1 MAKRIQFAAYGGP
14 EVLEYRDYQ
23 PAEPGPREVR
33 VRNRAIGLNFI
44 DTYYRSGLYPA
55 PGLPSGLGSEGAG
68 EVEAVGSEVTRF
80 KVGDRVAY
88 ATGPWAPTANCMCW
102 RRRSW
107 STCPTASTSNRPPR

>member
-44 DTYYRSGLYPA
+44 DTYYRSGL
-55 PGLPSGLGSEGAG
+55 
-68 EVEAVGSEVTRF
+68 
-80 KVGDRVAY
+80 
-88 ATGPWAPTANCMCW
+88 
-102 RRRSW
+102 
-107 STCPTASTSNRPPR
+107 

>member
-44 DTYYRSGLYPA
+44 DTTTVAASIQPPASLRGWVAKGPARS
-55 PGLPSGLGSEGAG
+55 
-68 EVEAVGSEVTRF
+68 R
-80 KVGDRVAY
+80 R
-88 ATGPWAPTANCMCW
+88 WAAK
-102 RRRSW
+102 
-107 STCPTASTSNRPPR
+107 

>member
-55 PGLPSGLGSEGAG
+55 PGFPSGLGSEGAG
-68 EVEAVGSEVTRF
+68 EVEADWR
-80 KVGDRVAY
+80 R
-88 ATGPWAPTANCMCW
+88 ATASPMPPARWAPTANCMCW